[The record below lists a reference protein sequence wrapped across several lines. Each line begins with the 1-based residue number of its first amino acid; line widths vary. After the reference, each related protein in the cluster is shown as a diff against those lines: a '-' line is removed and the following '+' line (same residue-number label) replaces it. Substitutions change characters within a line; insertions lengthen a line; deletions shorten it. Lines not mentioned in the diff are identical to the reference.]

1 MNEVIKTLTNHRS
14 IRSYTNE
21 PVTDEQLDAIIQAV
35 QAAPSSING
44 QQVTVICVKDP
55 AKKKKIAE
63 LVGNQLWVDQAP
75 VFLLFCADFYRAKIA
90 AELNGE
96 ELVITDSIE
105 SVIVGASDVGIA
117 MGNAIAA
124 AESMGLGIVPIGG
137 ARRNP
142 QELIELLDI
151 PEYVFPVAGLVV
163 GHPAD
168 PSALKPRLPREAV
181 YHQEK
186 YNRDLRGLIEQYDE
200 QMSKYM
206 SERTGGQETRNWSQ
220 TVSAFYKQI
229 YYPKVRPMLDRQ
241 GFKYE

>member
-1 MNEVIKTLTNHRS
+1 MNDVLKVMTNHRS
-14 IRSYTNE
+14 VRSYTNE
-21 PVTDEQLDAIIQAV
+21 PVNDEQLNAIMDAV
-35 QAAPSSING
+35 QAAPTSING
-44 QQVTVICVKDP
+44 QHVTVICVKDP
-55 AKKKKIAE
+55 VKKKKIAE
-63 LVGNQLWVDQAP
+63 LVGNQAWVDQAP

-96 ELVITDSIE
+96 ELVITDSVE
-105 SVIVGASDVGIA
+105 SIIVGASDVGIA
-117 MGNAIAA
+117 MGNAITA

-181 YHQEK
+181 YHHEA
-186 YNRDLRGLIEQYDE
+186 YNRDLRGLIEKYDK
-200 QMSKYM
+200 QMADYM
-206 SERTGGQETRNWSQ
+206 RERTGGQESRNWSQ
-220 TVSAFYKQI
+220 TVSSFYKQI
-229 YYPKVRPMLDRQ
+229 YYPKVRPMLDKQ
-241 GFKYE
+241 GFDYK